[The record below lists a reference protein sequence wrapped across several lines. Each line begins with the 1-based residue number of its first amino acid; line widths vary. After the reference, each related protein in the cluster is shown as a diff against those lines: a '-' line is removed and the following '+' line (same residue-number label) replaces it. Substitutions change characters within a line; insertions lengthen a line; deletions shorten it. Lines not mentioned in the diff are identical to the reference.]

1 MKKILLI
8 TLLLSVGFCQQE
20 WNIEF
25 MKEYGGVTYA
35 PNSKKPYI
43 GKVYSFYDS
52 GESKEEGKYRNGLKD
67 GKWTQ
72 WHSNGQKSDEGTYKN
87 GKKDGLWT
95 QWHSNGQKSDEG
107 TYKNGKK
114 DGLWTEWHFTGSIYS
129 EKTYR
134 DGELIDEK

>member
-1 MKKILLI
+1 MKKLYPILI
-8 TLLLSVGFCQQE
+8 ISLLFLSVGFSQQE

-95 QWHSNGQKSDEG
+95 
-107 TYKNGKK
+107 
-114 DGLWTEWHFTGSIYS
+114 EWHFTGSIYS

-134 DGELIDEK
+134 DGELIDEKE

>member
-8 TLLLSVGFCQQE
+8 GLFISVGFSQQE
-20 WNIEF
+20 WNMEF
-25 MKEYGGVTYA
+25 MRKYVVDGDTLIIP
-35 PNSKKPYI
+35 PNSRKPYT
-43 GKVYSFYDS
+43 GKAFSLYKD
-52 GESKEEGKYRNGLKD
+52 GTKEEEGKYRNGLKD
-67 GKWTQ
+67 GK
-72 WHSNGQKSDEGTYKN
+72 
-87 GKKDGLWT
+87 WT

-134 DGELIDEK
+134 DGELIDEKQY